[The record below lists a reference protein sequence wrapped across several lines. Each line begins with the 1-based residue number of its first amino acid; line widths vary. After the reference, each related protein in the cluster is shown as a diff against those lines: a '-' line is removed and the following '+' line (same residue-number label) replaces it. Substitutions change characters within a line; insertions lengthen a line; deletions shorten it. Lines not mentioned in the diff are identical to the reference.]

1 MLHESQYGRDGMKPE
16 RSAISGR
23 ALAPED
29 VYTSINGYK
38 VGVKAVE
45 WRNMSRVEKDALRA
59 EWTAN
64 LPSAPGSANPIEP
77 DAPDYDA
84 MTMAELKTLAA
95 DRGVDIGGRS
105 SKEDVRQA
113 LRVADVAARFNP
125 APEAA
130 DAGKPLNL
138 SATVGE

>member
-29 VYTSINGYK
+29 VYTSVNGYK
-38 VGVKAVE
+38 IGVKAVE
-45 WRNMSRVEKDALRA
+45 WRNMSRAEKDALRA
-59 EWTAN
+59 EWEAN
-64 LPSAPGSANPIEP
+64 LPAGAGRASSAEP

-84 MTMAELKTLAA
+84 LSMDELKALASE
-95 DRGVDIGGRS
+95 RGVEISGRRSKDDI
-105 SKEDVRQA
+105 RQA
-113 LRVADVAARFNP
+113 LRVADVTARFAP
-125 APEAA
+125 APDSA
-130 DAGKPLNL
+130 DGKPLDL